1 MTVEVPDDYVPGL
14 VPWQLQRLQL
24 RAHRY
29 PGRFISF
36 DGIDGSGKS
45 SLIQQLSAYLDK
57 QGQAYLVMKTPSED
71 VRQSWVWKAFFDADH
86 LADQP
91 EVDTY
96 GMSIMSFGDRIVHQ
110 RRVVEPALRAGT
122 WVLCDR
128 YIMSSA
134 AFHTDV
140 VHELLARTLIRPD
153 LGVVVDVEPGEALRR
168 IGERGTEKL
177 HPHDPGRHL
186 TARER
191 LRVLAGYND
200 FLLVETTSAAVHESF
215 EALRERVDALLDAAH
230 A

>member
-1 MTVEVPDDYVPGL
+1 LTVEVHDDYVPGL
-14 VPWQLQRLQL
+14 VPWRLHRLQL
-24 RAHRY
+24 REHPY

-45 SLIQQLSAYLDK
+45 SLIRQLSAYLDQ
-57 QGQAYLVMKTPSED
+57 QGQAHLVMKTPSED

-86 LADQP
+86 LGERP

-134 AFHTDV
+134 VFQADL
-140 VHELLARTLIRPD
+140 VHQLLARTLIRPD

-168 IGERGTEKL
+168 IGERGTEKP

-191 LRVLAGYND
+191 LRVLAGHND
-200 FLLVETTSAAVHESF
+200 FMLIETTSAAVHESF
-215 EALRERVDALLDAAH
+215 EMLRDGVDALLDSAH